1 MANLEE
7 LIQGS
12 EKLEGRQK
20 IARALRIARR
30 EWDNIGLSLK
40 LCGDIGEFSK
50 EDFMIGIISE
60 DIIINHPKKCPTK
73 SVSFFSPTYYP
84 MYFVE
89 NLAKMDD
96 QIPDKGYRTVEA
108 LYTFVELATRASSR
122 LGLVGNFAMGFGAG
136 YANVRTGWIAEKAYP
151 RERLIFEEIFFEN
164 SFKKRYDWE
173 FYWNSVQ
180 ADMKKVFDKFAYWKE
195 NPENYATESRSN
207 AVVKPM
213 IV

>member
-20 IARALRIARR
+20 IATALRIARR
-30 EWDNIGLSLK
+30 EWENLGKSLK
-40 LCGDIGEFSK
+40 LCGNIGEFSK

-60 DIIINHPKKCPTK
+60 DIIISHPKKSPTK

-84 MYFVE
+84 MYFVD
-89 NLAKMDD
+89 NLLKMDD
-96 QIPDKGYRTVEA
+96 QIDEKGYRTVEA
-108 LYTFVELATRASSR
+108 LYTFVELAAKAAFR

-136 YANVRTGWIAEKAYP
+136 YACVRTGWIAEKAYP
-151 RERLIFEEIFFEN
+151 QERMIFEELFFEN
-164 SFKKRYDWE
+164 SFSKRYDWE

-180 ADMKKVFDKFAYWKE
+180 ADMKKVFDKFSYWKE
-195 NPENYATESRSN
+195 NPENYSREARSK
-207 AVVKPM
+207 AIVKPM
-213 IV
+213 MV